1 MKDAQHP
8 TSAQGEEGR
17 KMAEGREDVDEKKA
31 EELYVTEG
39 LSIRQVHE
47 ATKTPLRTVQRW
59 SCKGAWVEKRKRRQE
74 ILCEINNKK
83 LLLQKELIQKALDTL
98 DPKAA
103 NAAYK
108 WIVEERRASGRG
120 SGDGAKAMEIDR
132 PALFL
137 EHLQFVAETLKERDP
152 EALKAIASNY
162 DAIIA
167 RFKEQNEG
175 RSGDA
180 A

>member
-1 MKDAQHP
+1 M
-8 TSAQGEEGR
+8 T
-17 KMAEGREDVDEKKA
+17 EGREDVDERMA
-31 EELYVTEG
+31 EAMYVLDG
-39 LSIRQVHE
+39 MSIRQVHE

-74 ILCEINNKK
+74 ILREINNKK

-152 EALKAIASNY
+152 EALKAIARNY

-167 RFKEQNEG
+167 RFKEQQEG
-175 RSGDA
+175 RREETA
-180 A
+180 